1 MCSMP
6 SRSFWR
12 RMPRPAI
19 DGLSVLA
26 GAAALAYPVLVYA
39 AAVPPILII
48 AISVIC
54 LAGRLLVGGH
64 GRRSRH
70 EWLIWGAAV
79 AGVAGVLLVSPLNAP
94 LVYPVFINLALASI
108 FAASLM
114 FPPSIVERIARLS
127 DPDLPARAVRYTRH
141 VTMVWVAFLVCNA
154 AISLATA
161 VWGTLAQWTLWN
173 GLLSYL
179 AMGLLFAVEYAVRR
193 KVRRGIARQ
202 MAQPVP
208 EPASVPVP
216 KPLPES
222 VPESLP
228 SGLAG

>member
-1 MCSMP
+1 
-6 SRSFWR
+6 
-12 RMPRPAI
+12 MPRPAI

-39 AAVPPILII
+39 AAVPPILLI

-54 LAGRLLVGGH
+54 LVGRLTVGGH
-64 GRRSRH
+64 GRRARH

-79 AGVAGVLLVSPLNAP
+79 AGVAGVLLVSPLNAA
-94 LVYPVFINLALASI
+94 LVYPVFINLGLASV
-108 FAASLM
+108 FAASLV
-114 FPPSIVERIARLS
+114 FPPSIIERIARLS
-127 DPDLPARAVRYTRH
+127 DPDLPPRAVRYTRH
-141 VTMVWVAFLVCNA
+141 VTMVWVAFLLCNA
-154 AISLATA
+154 LISLATA

-179 AMGLLFAVEYAVRR
+179 AMGILFAAEYAVRR
-193 KVRRGIARQ
+193 VVRRGIARQ

-208 EPASVPVP
+208 EPASVSVP
-216 KPLPES
+216 KPVPGSITES
-222 VPESLP
+222 IPKSIS